1 MSLDKKRQKRRKR
14 TMTLTAEVIVDVPT
28 MQTDQP
34 FTYLVPSEME
44 TALQVG
50 MRVEVP
56 FGNGNRHVQGFV
68 MAIQKSEESA
78 NPSLK
83 AVIRLLD
90 LAPVVNEELLSL
102 ADYMKKITYAFKI
115 TCLQTMLPSVMKAEY
130 DKLIYPLADTPEVQ
144 VLFDQREVISWKEAE
159 EEGSLSQLI
168 RWRQEQLVDIKY
180 EVHTRNKVKTIRLV
194 RSLLTEKQIEEE
206 WAKLRQNAKKQKEL
220 LLCLSELS
228 QEEPIAYFK
237 NKGISTAVLNQ
248 GKEKGWL
255 EFIESERY
263 RDPYKDRVFDQTT
276 ALELNAEQKNAVEQ
290 IITAGQQQKDQVFL
304 LEGITGSGKTEVYL
318 QAIAD
323 VLSENKT
330 AIMLVPEIALT
341 PQMVERFKG
350 RFGESVAVLHSGLSQ
365 GEKYDEW
372 RKIEREE
379 AQVVVGARSAIF
391 APLKNIGLII
401 IDEEHESSYKQDET
415 PRYHARDLAIWR
427 SKYHHCPIVLGSA
440 TPSLES
446 RARAQ
451 KGVYQLLQL
460 NHRAKAAAQLPA
472 IEIVDMREE
481 FQNHRTST
489 FSANL
494 QEKIQNR
501 LDKKEQTVLLLNRRG
516 YSSFVMCRDCGFVL
530 PCPNCDI
537 SLTLHMDTRSMRCHY
552 CGHEEP
558 IPNRCPNCGG
568 NKIRYYGTGT
578 QKVEE
583 ELRELYPQAR
593 ILRMDVDTTR
603 RKGAHEQI
611 LQKFG
616 AKEADI
622 LLGTQMIAK
631 GLDFPEVTLVGVL
644 NADTSLNLPD
654 FRSSEHTFQL
664 LTQVSGRAG
673 RAEKAGEVVIQT
685 FNPQHYAIE
694 LAKKQNYE
702 RFYQQEM
709 HVRHRGGYPPYYFT
723 VKITASHPEEQVAA
737 KKIFQ
742 IANQLKEVL
751 SPQSLLLGPTPSMI
765 LRVKNR
771 YYYQLIIKYKHEPNL
786 PHVLDEILNGS
797 QKEQRQGLFVA
808 IDNEPL
814 NFI

>member
-1 MSLDKKRQKRRKR
+1 
-14 TMTLTAEVIVDVPT
+14 MTLTAEVIVDVPT

-168 RWRQEQLVDIKY
+168 RWRQVQLVDIKY

-702 RFYQQEM
+702 QFYQQEM

>member
-401 IDEEHESSYKQDET
+401 VDEEHESSYKQDET

-537 SLTLHMDTRSMRCHY
+537 SLTLHMDTRSMHCHY

-702 RFYQQEM
+702 QFYQQEM

>member
-1 MSLDKKRQKRRKR
+1 
-14 TMTLTAEVIVDVPT
+14 MTLTAEVIVDVPT

-255 EFIESERY
+255 KFIESERY

-472 IEIVDMREE
+472 IEIVDMRED

-702 RFYQQEM
+702 QFYQQEM